1 MVGIPG
7 TDDVGIG
14 DFGLDFFF
22 GLVFTGRGFD
32 FFLTIRLAFFFAL
45 FFVLRLTIRCTDR

>member
-1 MVGIPG
+1 MVGVSG
-7 TDDVGIG
+7 TDDVGIS

-22 GLVFTGRGFD
+22 GLVFTGRGFV

-45 FFVLRLTIRCTDR
+45 FFVFRLTIRCTDR